1 MLNVT
6 KLAEV
11 RRKMATTES
20 HSETKSSN
28 DTFIKLQWIQE
39 AIEEKEVK
47 YLSQKR

>member
-1 MLNVT
+1 
-6 KLAEV
+6 
-11 RRKMATTES
+11 MATTES